1 MSRFQFVADHQS
13 TYSVKRLC
21 QVLGIAR
28 SSFHKWVA
36 AAPARAAR
44 AADDEA
50 LAARIRAV
58 HDVDRACGAPRIT
71 AELNDGASDSERV
84 NHKRVARVMRE
95 RAIVGLR
102 LRRRVRT
109 TVPDPHAPL
118 VPDLLERDFTTDEP
132 NVKYVGD
139 ITYLPR
145 GDGKFLYL
153 ATVIDCFSRRLVGW
167 SIADHMRTDLVTD
180 ALDAAAA
187 TRGSLAGAIMH
198 TDHGG
203 QYGAKDW
210 VALCRRLGVRRSMGA
225 VGTSADNAMAESF
238 NATLKRE
245 TLAGA
250 DGWPDPETARREV
263 FAWITRYNARR
274 RHSTCGHLS
283 PTAYENA
290 HHAAT
295 LTLAA

>member
-1 MSRFQFVADHQS
+1 MI
-13 TYSVKRLC
+13 
-21 QVLGIAR
+21 GIAR
-28 SSFHKWVA
+28 SSFDKWLA

-44 AADDEA
+44 LADDEA

-58 HDVDRACGAPRIT
+58 HDQDRACGAPRIT
-71 AELNDGASDSERV
+71 AELNDGAEPAARV

-95 RAIVGLR
+95 RSIVGVR

-109 TVPDPHAPL
+109 TVPDPDAQL
-118 VPDLLERDFTTDEP
+118 VPDLLERDFTATEP

-139 ITYLPR
+139 ITYLPC

-180 ALDAAAA
+180 ALLAAAA
-187 TRGSLAGAIMH
+187 TRGNLTGATMH

-203 QYGAKDW
+203 QYVAKDW

-250 DGWPDPETARREV
+250 AGWPDPVTARREV
-263 FAWITRYNARR
+263 FAWITRYNTRR
-274 RHSTCGHLS
+274 RHSTCGHRS
-283 PTAYENA
+283 PIDYENA
-290 HHAAT
+290 HRAAT